1 MSLPHADDR
10 DLKKLYDMV
19 REDLKRKVRSVAMGY
34 VMSDDPVVLATLNI
48 LQIDRKIFLGDI
60 LREIAEELTNG

>member
-1 MSLPHADDR
+1 MSLPHADD
-10 DLKKLYDMV
+10 DELKELYGKV
-19 REDLKRKVRSVAMGY
+19 RENLKRKVRSLAMGY